1 MFQSPRR
8 YSEKL
13 NLYKGGMKASCCT
26 SHGEKSLVIDVY
38 NIENRED
45 QFERALVSLALLN
58 FLEYA
63 DEEDTPR
70 GKRKVYRMP
79 TVVAHW
85 LQKLPIAQELNPQIL
100 VVASYILYESL
111 KAENPNDI
119 TDTYF
124 AYPSKPT
131 MELQRPQASCLLH
144 HFKQISKSIQKLDKP
159 KEPGTEVSPFECG
172 ILPPAEVVKLFLKVS
187 AVLGSHS
194 LCDEARIV
202 LETIEGWLKITYQRI
217 PEDHKINGEQYSPTG
232 FKELFVKVRTALGMI
247 AFERGDY
254 RFSESC
260 FHSILEAYGEC
271 TKINQAQDGQLCDQ
285 ADAIRIPKIQR
296 KIDSEERITI
306 QASLYGAR
314 VQRMDPSD
322 RDIDLDLASLL
333 ESLNLLKK
341 DCEEYNKEHKNQPH
355 HQTISILQ
363 NMLSICRLQG
373 KFEDALA
380 IANDC
385 EDFINQFR
393 GAGESDNKEREI
405 YKAMI
410 LNSRGH
416 IYFAEADRMTETAE
430 KAKKKFQ
437 QAAGFFKNAAT
448 DYKNICGPT
457 HAETLTCESDWAR
470 AEYRAGNLENS
481 IQLYRQILLKG
492 FNKEIDWF
500 QDNFDPLPNIIGKWS
515 PYFWANVHL
524 QLAVAHICLYYTQ
537 KPPWERKNLD
547 LAKNHINRADTIYRG
562 TGKEAPPQYK
572 CLEREIRDFI
582 GPINKAVD
590 EANARKTPTS

>member
-232 FKELFVKVRTALGMI
+232 FKELFVKKRT
-247 AFERGDY
+247 
-254 RFSESC
+254 ESAPK
-260 FHSILEAYGEC
+260 S
-271 TKINQAQDGQLCDQ
+271 TK
-285 ADAIRIPKIQR
+285 PKMVNFVT
-296 KIDSEERITI
+296 KPMP
-306 QASLYGAR
+306 Y
-314 VQRMDPSD
+314 
-322 RDIDLDLASLL
+322 
-333 ESLNLLKK
+333 
-341 DCEEYNKEHKNQPH
+341 
-355 HQTISILQ
+355 
-363 NMLSICRLQG
+363 G

-416 IYFAEADRMTETAE
+416 IYFAEADRMTETASIWQWILSPFPIFRKTASE